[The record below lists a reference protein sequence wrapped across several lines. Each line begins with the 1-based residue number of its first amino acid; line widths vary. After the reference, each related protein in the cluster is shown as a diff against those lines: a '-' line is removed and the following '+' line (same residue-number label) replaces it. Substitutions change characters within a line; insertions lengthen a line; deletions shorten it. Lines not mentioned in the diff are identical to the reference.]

1 MLGIVVAETA
11 EQARVGAGMVQVTYG
26 PPPPGVTPA
35 YTIEEAIEAGSFF
48 DQEPFDTRHDLE
60 SGCSVESALAED
72 GLVIVKGEFK
82 MGGQEHFYL
91 ECNTTLAL
99 PTDDGGLEVLSST
112 QAVDKTQKMVA
123 RVCGCLWV

>member
-1 MLGIVVAETA
+1 MLTPSW
-11 EQARVGAGMVQVTYG
+11 T
-26 PPPPGVTPA
+26 PGVTPA
-35 YTIEEAIEAGSFF
+35 YTIDEAIAAGSFF

-60 SGCSVESALAED
+60 AGRSVESALAEE

-99 PTDDGGLEVLSST
+99 PTDDGGLEVLAST

-123 RVCGCLWV
+123 RVCGLPCNKVVAKVRRMGGGFGGK